1 MLVDFISCIYQLL
14 SGEIQLVKRVNTI
27 TCYPLWLQSINI
39 AVISYTRTLRITLKT
54 KKGFIDEKKFK
65 FYAVKAFEV
74 ISKATMEIPNKSKC

>member
-1 MLVDFISCIYQLL
+1 MLVDFISCIYKLL

-54 KKGFIDEKKFK
+54 KKGFIDEKFK
-65 FYAVKAFEV
+65 FCAVKAFEV
-74 ISKATMEIPNKSKC
+74 ISKAAMAIPNKSKC